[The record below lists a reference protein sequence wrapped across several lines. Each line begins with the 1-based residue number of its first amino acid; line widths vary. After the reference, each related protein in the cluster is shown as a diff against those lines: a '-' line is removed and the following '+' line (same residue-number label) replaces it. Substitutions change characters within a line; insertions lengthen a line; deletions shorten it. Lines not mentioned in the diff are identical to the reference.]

1 MVNKPTKSYILN
13 SRKQCQIAY
22 NVCLVFLLHK
32 NIYTYWNMSKTQVNF
47 KWKTI
52 SKRSPTPLKKGS
64 KMKARNMSRSVEDP
78 GYGRRGD
85 TLGNRRT
92 QNRPIDPDDFFGDTL
107 GSPKSG
113 GTLNRN
119 FGLPPSLQERVK
131 AQLPLPKLGLSSPWW
146 LKTGRTYFSPYFFVK
161 SSNIWH
167 IHT

>member
-1 MVNKPTKSYILN
+1 MQQSETNLIKSP
-13 SRKQCQIAY
+13 
-22 NVCLVFLLHK
+22 
-32 NIYTYWNMSKTQVNF
+32 
-47 KWKTI
+47 
-52 SKRSPTPLKKGS
+52 PTPKKVF
-64 KMKARNMSRSVEDP
+64 KMKTRNMQRSVEDP

-113 GTLNRN
+113 GNINRN

-146 LKTGRTYFSPYFFVK
+146 LKTGRTYFSLSSIFCIYK
-161 SSNIWH
+161 SFRGKH
-167 IHT
+167 KHF